1 MPQTRATTACRAHL
15 FAPGSHERLLVKV
28 FHAGADAVV
37 LDLEDAVAP
46 ESKPDARRLV
56 AATLAARAGVAGPVT
71 AVRIN
76 GVDTP
81 WWQDDLDAVIG
92 PGLQLIRVPKA
103 ESARQIA
110 AVDAR
115 VRSLELARGLEPGAI
130 GIVATIESAAGVLAA
145 ADIARAP
152 RVRGF
157 TFGAADFVRD
167 ISADASGQDL
177 ATLYARQ
184 HLVVVSRALN
194 LEPPV
199 ASVYTQITD
208 LDGLRRTTEESRAL
222 GFFGRSC
229 IHPTQVPVVQEV
241 FTPTPADLA
250 AARATVDAWDQ
261 AVSQGVGAF
270 TMAGG
275 QFVDD
280 AIVRRARAVITLAE
294 ALKEK
299 TSL

>member
-1 MPQTRATTACRAHL
+1 MPPSRAFAACRAHL
-15 FAPGSHERLLVKV
+15 FAPGSQERLLVKV
-28 FHAGADAVV
+28 FEAGADGVV

-46 ESKPDARRLV
+46 ASKPEARRLV
-56 AATLAARAGVAGPVT
+56 AAALSARAGVAGPVT

-92 PGLQLIRVPKA
+92 PGLQLIRIPKA

-110 AVDAR
+110 EVDAR
-115 VRSLELARGLEPGAI
+115 VRSLEVARGLEAGGI
-130 GIVATIESAAGVLAA
+130 GFVATIESAAGILGAA
-145 ADIARAP
+145 EIARAP

-167 ISADASGQDL
+167 ISADASGHDL

-184 HLVVVSRALN
+184 HLVVVSRALG
-194 LEPPV
+194 LDPPV
-199 ASVYTQITD
+199 ASVHTQLAD
-208 LDGLRRTTEESRAL
+208 LDGLRRTTEEARAL

-229 IHPTQVPVVQEV
+229 IHPSQVSVVQDV
-241 FTPTPADLA
+241 FTPTPSAAA
-250 AARATVDAWDQ
+250 AARATVEAWDQ
-261 AVSQGVGAF
+261 AVRRGVGAF

-280 AIVRRARAVITLAE
+280 AIVRRAHALIALAE

-299 TSL
+299 TSS